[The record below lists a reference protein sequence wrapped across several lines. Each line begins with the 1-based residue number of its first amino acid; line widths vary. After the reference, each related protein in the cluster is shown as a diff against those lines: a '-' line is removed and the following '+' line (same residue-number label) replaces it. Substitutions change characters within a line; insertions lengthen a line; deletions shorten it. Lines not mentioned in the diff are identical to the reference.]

1 MGNRNPCEK
10 IPQGFCCG
18 KRERR
23 GLCHRRSL
31 EGDHI
36 SGAEQIY
43 IYTPLLKLF
52 HTLLCFEIDGKG
64 QRMNHDIADI
74 HSLDNLLH
82 SLYTILKNENN
93 PETRYA
99 EQIIGR
105 MGNNIGIAL
114 SDEQANVCELF
125 SILKSDYKSL
135 FPPRDGLTDFYIR
148 RDDLSLQCKLNSD
161 YKNTLSQI
169 HTILDRH

>member
-1 MGNRNPCEK
+1 
-10 IPQGFCCG
+10 
-18 KRERR
+18 
-23 GLCHRRSL
+23 
-31 EGDHI
+31 
-36 SGAEQIY
+36 
-43 IYTPLLKLF
+43 
-52 HTLLCFEIDGKG
+52 
-64 QRMNHDIADI
+64 MNHDIADI
-74 HSLDNLLH
+74 HSLDNLLR

-114 SDEQANVCELF
+114 SDEQSSVCELF
-125 SILKSDYKSL
+125 SLLKSDYKSL

-169 HTILDRH
+169 QTILDRH